1 MGTLRYVR
9 WRTDCAGGGAE
20 SDVHGP
26 IAGAY
31 RGRHIIERFT
41 MTPETDTKLTYG
53 FWGFAV
59 GAGVAIIV
67 GFGWGGWST
76 SGTTGKMA
84 AEAVTANQA
93 TICVAQ
99 FMKDPNRTKKIK
111 EFQALETYNR
121 SDLIETGGWDKMPG
135 QDKATWG
142 VASACAAGIETALK
156 ADPAKQAK
164 QG

>member
-1 MGTLRYVR
+1 M
-9 WRTDCAGGGAE
+9 
-20 SDVHGP
+20 
-26 IAGAY
+26 
-31 RGRHIIERFT
+31 
-41 MTPETDTKLTYG
+41 
-53 FWGFAV
+53 
-59 GAGVAIIV
+59 IV

-84 AEAVTANQA
+84 AEAVTASQA

-99 FMKDPNRTKKIK
+99 FMKDPNHAKKVK
-111 EFQALETYNR
+111 EFQAMETYNR

-135 QDKATWG
+135 QDKAIYG
-142 VASACAAGIETALK
+142 VSSACALGIDTALK